1 MINFLLMQLLYC
13 ARDKRCRIC
22 IFYYFCAPQVIGGAA
37 YANPYAAACTG
48 YPGSA
53 FDPTAYQTTTHIPIN
68 SATTG
73 QHDQET
79 RKDRIHSL
87 VG

>member
-1 MINFLLMQLLYC
+1 M
-13 ARDKRCRIC
+13 
-22 IFYYFCAPQVIGGAA
+22 IGGAA

-73 QHDQET
+73 QHDQGART
-79 RKDRIHSL
+79 DRITSK